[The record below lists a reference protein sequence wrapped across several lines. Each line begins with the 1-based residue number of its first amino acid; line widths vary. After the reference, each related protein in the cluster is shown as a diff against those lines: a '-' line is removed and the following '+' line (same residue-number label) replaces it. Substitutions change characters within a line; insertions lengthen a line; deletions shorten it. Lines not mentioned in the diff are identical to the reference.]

1 MKPRSMKKS
10 HRDFDGEFHEG
21 THKQETA
28 RAVQVDDKEGLTG
41 STMPARIDIEDTGC
55 GIAEENIGK
64 LSTPFSTTKEEGEG
78 IGLGPAVTHGIIRH
92 CGGDIRVVSSGGKGT
107 TFSVFLGS
115 EGESKKKNA
124 GGNAR

>member
-64 LSTPFSTTKEEGEG
+64 LSTPFPRPRKRGK
-78 IGLGPAVTHGIIRH
+78 GLDSARLSHTE
-92 CGGDIRVVSSGGKGT
+92 SSGT
-107 TFSVFLGS
+107 AEVTS
-115 EGESKKKNA
+115 A
-124 GGNAR
+124 W